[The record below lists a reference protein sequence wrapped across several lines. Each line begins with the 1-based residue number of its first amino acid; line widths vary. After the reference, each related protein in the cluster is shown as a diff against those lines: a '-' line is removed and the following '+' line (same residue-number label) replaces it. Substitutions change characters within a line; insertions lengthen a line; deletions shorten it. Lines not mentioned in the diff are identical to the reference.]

1 MAQARITRTEATR
14 VRPQLKGQ
22 CLERTFVVQRGLCVC
37 VFFFPRS
44 FSDVRSGARRQ
55 LWYLARPVLNEVRN
69 YWSPPQAAAS

>member
-37 VFFFPRS
+37 VFFFHAPFLMSDPAHAVSSGTLPGR
-44 FSDVRSGARRQ
+44 FSTR
-55 LWYLARPVLNEVRN
+55 
-69 YWSPPQAAAS
+69 